1 MAGGGAVIATLIVWG
16 HALAALLFGLLAI
29 GQWRNPQRG
38 WPQKTFV
45 IALTASALWAL
56 AVAGIDPH
64 DVASRVSASIRN
76 IAWLAFMLALVRRAD
91 RPARAGEA
99 SVVAVYAMAILLAI
113 GAAIVAVMETRR
125 FDTATLT
132 ALTET
137 RLGLRMMG
145 AVAALLLV
153 RHLHGIAGPAARG
166 WIRPT
171 VVALATM
178 WTLDAGLFASG
189 YVGGTWLAPLIA
201 FRGFGMAGVALVF
214 ALAAHRG
221 GDWSLSMSRAVAM
234 RSLSVIGLA
243 LYAVLTLL
251 LISIADRLGGSY
263 GRIFQAA
270 AVFGTT
276 AALLTLVS
284 TPWLRAWTKV
294 KVAKHFFRHRY
305 DYRAEWQRF
314 TETLGTPGD
323 GAAPLAERIVKAV
336 ADLTDSPAGL
346 LLVAAG
352 DALEAGAAWN
362 WDGRPP
368 PDGDDRLA
376 RHLAGTARIVEL
388 DAVRLGGNGEEAA
401 IVPGWIRDRADAW
414 AIVPLLHGTSLVGA
428 ILLARP
434 PVDRALDWE
443 DLDLLRVAGRQAA
456 SYLAEDRAH
465 AKLADAARFDEFNR
479 RFAFILHDI
488 KNLVSGL
495 TLVARNAEKHADNP
509 AFRSDMVAT
518 LQDSATRMNA
528 LLARLSQHH
537 QPVAETVQPIDVAAL
552 AMRAAVAR
560 QAQQAVVIRGAAVAM
575 AQPGRL
581 EQVIGHLIQNA
592 VEASTGDAG
601 VVVEIAPVA
610 GRIAVEII
618 DRGCGMSPAFVR
630 DQLFRPFASSKPG
643 GFGIGAYEARQ
654 LVEAM
659 GATIAVE
666 SREGEGTRFR
676 LMLPA
681 APALESAA

>member
-1 MAGGGAVIATLIVWG
+1 MIATLTVWG
-16 HALAALLFGLLAI
+16 HALAALLFGLLAV
-29 GQWRNPQRG
+29 GQLRNPQRG

-56 AVAGIDPH
+56 AVAGIDAH
-64 DVASRVSASIRN
+64 DVATRVSASIRN

-91 RPARAGEA
+91 RPARGGEG
-99 SVVAVYAMAILLAI
+99 SVFAVYVMAILLAI
-113 GAAIVAVMETRR
+113 GAAGVAVIETRPL
-125 FDTATLT
+125 DGATSS
-132 ALTET
+132 ALIET

-171 VVALATM
+171 VVALAAM
-178 WTLDAGLFASG
+178 WTLDAGMFVSSYA
-189 YVGGTWLAPLIA
+189 GGTWLAPLIA
-201 FRGFGMAGVALVF
+201 CRGFGMAGVALVF

-221 GDWSLSMSRAVAM
+221 GDWSLTVSRTVAL
-234 RSLSVIGLA
+234 RSLSVIGVA

-263 GRIFQAA
+263 GRILQAS

-276 AALLTLVS
+276 AMLLTLVS

-294 KVAKHFFRHRY
+294 KVAKHFFHHRY

-314 TETLGTPGD
+314 TETLGTPGGD
-323 GAAPLAERIVKAV
+323 AAPLAERIVKAV

-352 DALEAGAAWN
+352 GALEAGAAWR
-362 WDGRPP
+362 WEGRPP
-368 PDGDDRLA
+368 ADCDDRLA
-376 RHLAGTARIVEL
+376 RHLAATARIVEL
-388 DAVRLGGNGEEAA
+388 DAVRTATDGEEAGV
-401 IVPGWIRDRADAW
+401 VPDWIRERAEAW

-509 AFRSDMVAT
+509 EFRSDMVAT

-537 QPVAETVQPIDVAAL
+537 QPVAETVQPVDVAAL
-552 AMRAAVAR
+552 AMRAAVGR
-560 QAQQAVVIRGAAVAM
+560 QAQLAVEIRGSGIAI

-581 EQVIGHLIQNA
+581 EQVFGHLIQNA
-592 VEASTGDAG
+592 VEASAGDAT
-601 VVVEIAPVA
+601 VIVEIASA
-610 GRIAVEII
+610 GGRISIEII

-659 GATIAVE
+659 SATMTVE